1 MGVVSDYYDT
11 ATSCVDDIN
20 TYDGKFRIKRRGGEG
35 IKREDIEAAKRKK
48 AWLTLMFHGLCLE
61 F

>member
-1 MGVVSDYYDT
+1 T